1 MVGTILL
8 ANVLNVSAQGT
19 TRKIITEKKTS
30 QGRMVDPQSE
40 VITAPQIAE
49 LEVSQTKC
57 DTTFRFDHDGTVD
70 LQNARALA
78 LSAFQKH
85 HDADIIVG
93 ALMNTRMT
101 AQYIEVNIEGFPA
114 RYSKIRPATR
124 EDLWMLDFINYGTI
138 LSPSQNNT
146 LHHEKIT
153 LPFIL
158 SDMAPSVFFGSNHS
172 RRIDYY
178 SNIIRS

>member
-49 LEVSQTKC
+49 LE
-57 DTTFRFDHDGTVD
+57 
-70 LQNARALA
+70 ALA

-124 EDLWMLDFINYGTI
+124 EDLWMLDFINYGNK
-138 LSPSQNNT
+138 SKNT
-146 LHHEKIT
+146 DAIKK
-153 LPFIL
+153 
-158 SDMAPSVFFGSNHS
+158 
-172 RRIDYY
+172 
-178 SNIIRS
+178 

>member
-8 ANVLNVSAQGT
+8 ANVLNVSAQVT
-19 TRKIITEKKTS
+19 TRKINTDKKTS

-101 AQYIEVNIEGFPA
+101 AQYIEVNIE
-114 RYSKIRPATR
+114 
-124 EDLWMLDFINYGTI
+124 
-138 LSPSQNNT
+138 
-146 LHHEKIT
+146 
-153 LPFIL
+153 
-158 SDMAPSVFFGSNHS
+158 
-172 RRIDYY
+172 
-178 SNIIRS
+178 

>member
-78 LSAFQKH
+78 LSA
-85 HDADIIVG
+85 
-93 ALMNTRMT
+93 
-101 AQYIEVNIEGFPA
+101 QYIEVNIEGFPA

-124 EDLWMLDFINYGTI
+124 EDLWMLDFINYGNK
-138 LSPSQNNT
+138 SKNT
-146 LHHEKIT
+146 DAIKK
-153 LPFIL
+153 
-158 SDMAPSVFFGSNHS
+158 
-172 RRIDYY
+172 
-178 SNIIRS
+178 

>member
-93 ALMNTRMT
+93 ALTGRL
-101 AQYIEVNIEGFPA
+101 VDA
-114 RYSKIRPATR
+114 RLYQLRK
-124 EDLWMLDFINYGTI
+124 
-138 LSPSQNNT
+138 Q
-146 LHHEKIT
+146 K
-153 LPFIL
+153 
-158 SDMAPSVFFGSNHS
+158 
-172 RRIDYY
+172 
-178 SNIIRS
+178 

>member
-93 ALMNTRMT
+93 ALMNTRMKDSLLVIAKYVLLHGKT
-101 AQYIEVNIEGFPA
+101 CGCSTLSTTETKV
-114 RYSKIRPATR
+114 KILTP
-124 EDLWMLDFINYGTI
+124 
-138 LSPSQNNT
+138 
-146 LHHEKIT
+146 
-153 LPFIL
+153 
-158 SDMAPSVFFGSNHS
+158 
-172 RRIDYY
+172 
-178 SNIIRS
+178 

>member
-114 RYSKIRPATR
+114 RYSKIRPATW
-124 EDLWMLDFINYGTI
+124 EDLWMLDFINYGNK
-138 LSPSQNNT
+138 SKNT
-146 LHHEKIT
+146 DAIKK
-153 LPFIL
+153 
-158 SDMAPSVFFGSNHS
+158 
-172 RRIDYY
+172 
-178 SNIIRS
+178 

>member
-70 LQNARALA
+70 LQNAR
-78 LSAFQKH
+78 
-85 HDADIIVG
+85 
-93 ALMNTRMT
+93 
-101 AQYIEVNIEGFPA
+101 YIEVNIEGFPA

-124 EDLWMLDFINYGTI
+124 EDLWMLDFINYGNK
-138 LSPSQNNT
+138 SKNT
-146 LHHEKIT
+146 DAIKK
-153 LPFIL
+153 
-158 SDMAPSVFFGSNHS
+158 
-172 RRIDYY
+172 
-178 SNIIRS
+178 

>member
-40 VITAPQIAE
+40 VI
-49 LEVSQTKC
+49 
-57 DTTFRFDHDGTVD
+57 TFRFDHDGTVD

-124 EDLWMLDFINYGTI
+124 EDLWMLDFINYGNK
-138 LSPSQNNT
+138 SKNT
-146 LHHEKIT
+146 DAIKK
-153 LPFIL
+153 
-158 SDMAPSVFFGSNHS
+158 
-172 RRIDYY
+172 
-178 SNIIRS
+178 

>member
-85 HDADIIVG
+85 HDA
-93 ALMNTRMT
+93 
-101 AQYIEVNIEGFPA
+101 YIEVNIEGFPA

-124 EDLWMLDFINYGTI
+124 EDLWMLDFINYGNK
-138 LSPSQNNT
+138 SKNT
-146 LHHEKIT
+146 DAIKK
-153 LPFIL
+153 
-158 SDMAPSVFFGSNHS
+158 
-172 RRIDYY
+172 
-178 SNIIRS
+178 

>member
-30 QGRMVDPQSE
+30 QGRMVDP
-40 VITAPQIAE
+40 E

-124 EDLWMLDFINYGTI
+124 EDLWMLDFINYGNK
-138 LSPSQNNT
+138 SKNT
-146 LHHEKIT
+146 DAIKK
-153 LPFIL
+153 
-158 SDMAPSVFFGSNHS
+158 
-172 RRIDYY
+172 
-178 SNIIRS
+178 

>member
-40 VITAPQIAE
+40 V
-49 LEVSQTKC
+49 
-57 DTTFRFDHDGTVD
+57 TVD

-114 RYSKIRPATR
+114 RYSKIRPATQ
-124 EDLWMLDFINYGTI
+124 EDLWMLDFINYGNK
-138 LSPSQNNT
+138 SKNT
-146 LHHEKIT
+146 DAIKK
-153 LPFIL
+153 
-158 SDMAPSVFFGSNHS
+158 
-172 RRIDYY
+172 
-178 SNIIRS
+178 

>member
-49 LEVSQTKC
+49 LEVSQTI
-57 DTTFRFDHDGTVD
+57 RFDHDGTVD

-124 EDLWMLDFINYGTI
+124 EDLWMLDFINYGNK
-138 LSPSQNNT
+138 SKNT
-146 LHHEKIT
+146 DAIKK
-153 LPFIL
+153 
-158 SDMAPSVFFGSNHS
+158 
-172 RRIDYY
+172 
-178 SNIIRS
+178 